1 MNRYCDY
8 VYLPNVMTPL
18 PLMCFKLSV
27 EFRTN
32 RLACL
37 CFLQEKFEDIKEVI
51 SSHISM
57 GCRQYNGEVAL
68 LVEKPEY
75 PEKTTDMSQVTDKL
89 YHILLYRVHLAM
101 NGVILESKAGEL
113 FCLYIFISLTFLVVS
128 PPIKRPPQYS

>member
-1 MNRYCDY
+1 MVDVFSRQTTCVEMNRYCDY

-18 PLMCFKLSV
+18 SLLLMCFKLSV

-57 GCRQYNGEVAL
+57 GYRQYNGQ
-68 LVEKPEY
+68 
-75 PEKTTDMSQVTDKL
+75 EKTYKRSNNNVQNRKL
-89 YHILLYRVHLAM
+89 KIEQHKSH
-101 NGVILESKAGEL
+101 
-113 FCLYIFISLTFLVVS
+113 
-128 PPIKRPPQYS
+128 